1 MRINCVSCG
10 DEINLNQ
17 DLFNDYDGPIKCFI
31 CSTMMEI
38 TTAQGVI
45 NSINLLNIL
54 PRPPVDDTVERS
66 Y

>member
-1 MRINCVSCG
+1 MRINCVSG
-10 DEINLNQ
+10 GHEINLNQ
-17 DLFNDYDGPIKCFI
+17 DLFNDYEGPIKCFI

-38 TTAQGVI
+38 TTTQGVI

-54 PRPPVDDTVERS
+54 TRPTVDDTVEPI

>member
-10 DEINLNQ
+10 HEINLNQ
-17 DLFNDYDGPIKCFI
+17 DLFNDYEGPIKCFI

-38 TTAQGVI
+38 TTTQGVI

-54 PRPPVDDTVERS
+54 TRPPVDDTVERI